1 MKKILKFLTSKVLII
16 GLFLLLQLLF
26 LGFIVDKLIKNE
38 MVGIYLQLFFNIL
51 SFFIIL
57 RIVSSDI
64 NPEYKISWII
74 PVLALP
80 VFGTFF
86 YLLYHQNNVTKK
98 RKRIYNEII
107 TDRNTLLNEIP
118 NELDYKE
125 IKYLNKNG
133 WRYYRNSK
141 INLLNSGEEKL
152 ESLIKDLKKAE
163 KFIFLEYFIISK
175 GKMFDK
181 IIDVLIERAQS
192 GVEVKIIYDDF
203 GSANTIPFNFKRRMN
218 SFGIEVVAFNPITFH
233 LNFSMN
239 YRTHRKIVVI
249 DNKIA
254 YTGGINIGDE
264 YANYINRFGHWHDSS
279 VRIEG
284 EAVWSLTLIFL
295 ESWNFSNKIKLTY
308 TDYYKEYKVLSDQ
321 VIAPFADNPIEDRQI
336 TKSALLF
343 LIGEARK
350 EILIS
355 SPYLILD
362 NEIVTAL
369 KLSAK
374 SGVKVSIVLPK
385 NPDKKLVYLVTE
397 SFALDLA
404 KAGVNIYKY
413 TPGFIHA
420 KLYLF
425 DGKKAIV
432 GTSNLDFR
440 SLYLHFENN
449 VLVYNSPFL
458 KEVEDYII
466 GSINVSELVTVKSL
480 TKKSAIIR
488 ILQAIIRGFSAML

>member
-466 GSINVSELVTVKSL
+466 GSINVSELVTVNSL

>member
-466 GSINVSELVTVKSL
+466 GSINVSELETVKSL

-488 ILQAIIRGFSAML
+488 ILQDIIRGFSAML

>member
-466 GSINVSELVTVKSL
+466 GSINVSELMTVKSL